1 MNRKYDGNMVVYW
14 DVALKRGKQSK
25 AAKCAFK
32 DILSDPDMQVLIG
45 TLEDGNVIRVPII
58 LNEEN
63 CIILK
68 NN

>member
-1 MNRKYDGNMVVYW
+1 MNKKYDGNMVVHLG
-14 DVALKRGKQSK
+14 VALKRGKQSK

-32 DILSDPDMQVLIG
+32 DILSDPDMRVLIG
-45 TLEDGNVIRVPII
+45 TLEDGHLIKVPMI

-68 NN
+68 ND